1 MVMKKTRN
9 NILKGLASLV
19 LVLVLASCEKFLE
32 ETPHSFLAPENY
44 YQNADDAF
52 SALVGAYV
60 GLGDGANTFL
70 ARRVHYLTWFPS
82 DEAYTPTLAAQR
94 QLDNFSFNAD
104 HEDIRNVWTHM
115 YDAINRANIVV
126 GRVATINMDEDLKQR
141 YIAEARFIRGL
152 CYFYGVRLYGGIPLI
167 TAEVTAVDDV
177 ADITRA
183 TAAEVYAQ
191 VVDDLTFASGVLP
204 PTNQQGRATQGA
216 AKGLL
221 AKVFLTR
228 ASSDAAES
236 NDYQR
241 CADLAAEVIA
251 MPEHRLMPNYQ
262 DAIGAANKF
271 NAESLF
277 EWQADRILTPV
288 GKQSVF
294 GQFTLP
300 RDIVGLVPEAGQTG
314 ESQIVS
320 EIAFFNRYDD
330 RDYRKESTFITAGTN
345 RQGEEVGWQQFTFPF
360 PAPAWKYVDRTATTR
375 NAYAFNAN
383 YVVLRLADVYLM
395 RAEALNEI
403 GGPTEAAYNM
413 INAIRERARNR
424 DGNNQN
430 GYPEILSGLTKEGFR
445 DAVLEERAIELGFEG
460 HRWFDLVRTKRL
472 VETIKAAHP
481 DYQVA
486 EKHYLFPIP
495 ADELIINPN
504 LEQNPGWK
512 ANEN

>member
-1 MVMKKTRN
+1 MVMKKIRN
-9 NILKGLASLV
+9 TISKGLLSLGII
-19 LVLVLASCEKFLE
+19 LGLASCEKFLE

-104 HEDIRNVWTHM
+104 HEDVRNVWTHM

-126 GRVATINMDEDLKQR
+126 GRVAGIDMDNNLKQQ

-167 TAEVTAVDDV
+167 TAEVTSVDEV
-177 ADITRA
+177 ADIKRSTA
-183 TAAEVYAQ
+183 AAVYTQVIEDLTAAAEV
-191 VVDDLTFASGVLP
+191 LP
-204 PTNQQGRATQGA
+204 STNQQGRATKGA

-251 MPEHRLMPNYQ
+251 MPEHHLMPNYQ
-262 DAIGAANKF
+262 DAVGAANKF
-271 NAESLF
+271 NPESLF

-288 GKQSVF
+288 GKQSIF

-320 EIAFFNRYDD
+320 EIAFFDRYDD
-330 RDYRKESTFITAGTN
+330 RDYRKESTFITSGTN
-345 RQGEEVGWQQFTFPF
+345 RQGEDVSWQQFTFPF

-375 NAYAFNAN
+375 NGYAFNAN
-383 YVVLRLADVYLM
+383 FVVLRLADVYLM
-395 RAEALNEI
+395 RAEALNEV
-403 GGPTEAAYNM
+403 GGPTDAAYEM
-413 INAIRERARNR
+413 INAVRERARNR
-424 DGNNQN
+424 DGNNLN
-430 GYPEILSGLTKEGFR
+430 GFPENLSGLTKDEFR
-445 DAVLEERAIELGFEG
+445 DAVLHERAIELGFEG

-472 VETIKAAHP
+472 VETIKTVHP

-495 ADELIINPN
+495 ANELIINPN
-504 LEQNPGWK
+504 LEQNPGW
-512 ANEN
+512 

>member
-1 MVMKKTRN
+1 MKKTRN

>member
-1 MVMKKTRN
+1 MKKTRN
-9 NILKGLASLV
+9 TLLKGLSCFGLF
-19 LVLVLASCEKFLE
+19 LGLASCGKFLE

-44 YQNADDAF
+44 YQNADDARA
-52 SALVGAYV
+52 ALVGAYV

-70 ARRVHYLTWFPS
+70 ARRVHYLTWFPA

-104 HEDIRNVWTHM
+104 HDDVRNVWTQM

-126 GRVATINMDEDLKQR
+126 GRVATINMDENLKQQ
-141 YIAEARFIRGL
+141 YIAEARLIRGL

-167 TAEVTAVDDV
+167 TQEVTSVDEV
-177 ADITRA
+177 ADVTRA
-183 TAAEVYAQ
+183 SAADIYAQ
-191 VVDDLTFASGVLP
+191 VVGDLAAAADVLP
-204 PTNQQGRATQGA
+204 PTNQQGRATKGA

-221 AKVFLTR
+221 AKVYLTR
-228 ASSDAAES
+228 ASSEAAES
-236 NDYQR
+236 TDYQR

-251 MPEHRLMPNYQ
+251 MPEHGLMQDYQ
-262 DAIGAANKF
+262 KAIGAANKF
-271 NAESLF
+271 NRESLF
-277 EWQADRILTPV
+277 EWQADRVLTPV

-330 RDYRKESTFITAGTN
+330 RDYRKESTFITSGIN
-345 RQGEEVGWQQFTFPF
+345 RQGEEVSWQQFTFPF
-360 PAPAWKYVDRTATTR
+360 PAPAWKYVDKTATTR

-403 GGPTEAAYNM
+403 NGPTEEAYAL

-424 DGNNQN
+424 DGNNVN
-430 GYPEILSGLTKEGFR
+430 SFPENLSGLTKDEFR
-445 DAVLEERAIELGFEG
+445 DAVLNERVVELGFEG

-472 VETIKAAHP
+472 VETIKAVHP
-481 DYQVA
+481 DYPIG

-504 LEQNPGWK
+504 LEQNPGW
-512 ANEN
+512 

>member
-9 NILKGLASLV
+9 TLLKGLCCFGLI
-19 LVLVLASCEKFLE
+19 LGLTSCEKFLE

-44 YQNADDAF
+44 YQNADDAL

-70 ARRVHYLTWFPS
+70 ARRVHYLTWFPA

-104 HEDIRNVWTHM
+104 HEDVRNVWTHM

-126 GRVATINMDEDLKQR
+126 GRLATINMDENLKQQ

-167 TAEVTAVDDV
+167 TQEVTSVDEVADVTRASV
-177 ADITRA
+177 ADIYT
-183 TAAEVYAQ
+183 Q
-191 VVDDLTFASGVLP
+191 VIDDLTAAADVLP
-204 PTNQQGRATQGA
+204 STNQQGRATKGA

-221 AKVFLTR
+221 AKAYLTR
-228 ASSDAAES
+228 ASSDVSES
-236 NDYQR
+236 TDYQR

-251 MPEHRLMPNYQ
+251 MPEHHLTPNYQ

-271 NAESLF
+271 NPESLF

-288 GKQSVF
+288 GKQSIF

-330 RDYRKESTFITAGTN
+330 RDYRKESTFITSGIN
-345 RQGEEVGWQQFTFPF
+345 RQGEEVTWQQFTFPF

-403 GGPTEAAYNM
+403 NGPTEEAYAM

-424 DGNNQN
+424 DGNNVN
-430 GYPEILSGLTKEGFR
+430 GFPENLSGLTKEEFR
-445 DAVLEERAIELGFEG
+445 DAVLNERAVELGFEG

-472 VETIKAAHP
+472 VEIIKAVHP
-481 DYQVA
+481 DYPVA

-504 LEQNPGWK
+504 LEQNPGW
-512 ANEN
+512 

>member
-1 MVMKKTRN
+1 MKKTRN
-9 NILKGLASLV
+9 ILLKGLSCFCLI
-19 LVLVLASCEKFLE
+19 LGLASCEKFLE

-52 SALVGAYV
+52 AALVGAYV

-70 ARRVHYLTWFPS
+70 ARRVHYLTWFPA

-104 HEDIRNVWTHM
+104 HEDVRNVWTHM
-115 YDAINRANIVV
+115 YDAINRANIVI
-126 GRVATINMDEDLKQR
+126 GRVATVNMDETLKQQ
-141 YIAEARFIRGL
+141 YLAEARFIRGL
-152 CYFYGVRLYGGIPLI
+152 CYFYGVRLYGGIPLV
-167 TAEVTAVDDV
+167 TQEVTSVEEV
-177 ADITRA
+177 ADATRA
-183 TAAEVYAQ
+183 SAAEIYAQIIDDLTVAAEV
-191 VVDDLTFASGVLP
+191 LP
-204 PTNQQGRATQGA
+204 SANQQGRATKGA

-228 ASSDAAES
+228 ASSDVAES
-236 NDYQR
+236 TDYQR
-241 CADLAAEVIA
+241 CADLTAEVIA
-251 MPEHRLMPNYQ
+251 MPEHQIMPDYQ

-271 NAESLF
+271 NPESLF

-300 RDIVGLVPEAGQTG
+300 RDIIGLVPEEGQTG

-330 RDYRKESTFITAGTN
+330 RDYRKESTFITSGIN
-345 RQGEEVGWQQFTFPF
+345 RQGEEVNWQQFTFPF

-403 GGPTEAAYNM
+403 NGPSDDAYAM

-424 DGNNQN
+424 DGSGSN
-430 GYPEILSGLTKEGFR
+430 GFPENLSGLTKDEFR
-445 DAVLEERAIELGFEG
+445 DAVLDERAVELGFEG

-472 VETIKAAHP
+472 VETIKAVHP
-481 DYQVA
+481 DYAVS

-504 LEQNPGWK
+504 LEQNPGW
-512 ANEN
+512 